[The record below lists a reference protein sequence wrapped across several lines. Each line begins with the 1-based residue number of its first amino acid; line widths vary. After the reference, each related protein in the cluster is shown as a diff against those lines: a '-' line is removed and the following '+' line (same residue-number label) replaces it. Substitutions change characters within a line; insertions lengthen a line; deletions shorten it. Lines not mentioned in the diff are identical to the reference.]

1 MKDALETKT
10 EIREYDEFSAKI
22 EVMRDACNFLP
33 DMENEDG
40 YEKSKR
46 VALDVGKVLTRL
58 ETKRKEIKEPALK
71 RCKLIDDEA
80 KSIKAQIE
88 KFQLPHKDAYKA
100 VDELNKK
107 REAARKQELADRVT
121 AIADLPEYMR
131 DSPSSEVMAAMT
143 DLQANECLDFYDMT
157 HDALNARK
165 RSLEKLGQMYTAK
178 LQQEKDAEDLARLKA
193 ESEAREKKER
203 EDAIAKKA
211 ADDARIAAERKA
223 AEERAAIEESEQ
235 RARDAAILAERKT
248 EEAKIREQ
256 AAIEKAA
263 KEKIEAEAAAKKAA
277 EDAEIAAKKA
287 AADAVIAERKRSEE
301 AKAAEIAEAAKRE
314 ANKKHHAKIN
324 NEALAGFTAG
334 GLSEA
339 DAKTAVELIA
349 KGLIQNVSIRY

>member
-80 KSIKAQIE
+80 RSIKAEIE

-100 VDELNKK
+100 VDDLNKK
-107 REAARKQELADRVT
+107 REAARKQKLVDRVA
-121 AIADLPEYMR
+121 AIADLPEHMR
-131 DSPSSEVMAAMT
+131 DSHSSEMMAAMT
-143 DLQANECLDFYDMT
+143 DLQSNECLDFYDMT

-165 RSLEKLGQMYTAK
+165 RSLEKLGQMYTSK
-178 LQQEKDAEDLARLKA
+178 LQHEEDAKELARLKA
-193 ESEAREKKER
+193 DAEARERKEER
-203 EDAIAKKA
+203 EAIVKKA
-211 ADDARIAAERKA
+211 ADDARLAEKEKMEAVERSEQKAKAAAIAAE
-223 AEERAAIEESEQ
+223 
-235 RARDAAILAERKT
+235 
-248 EEAKIREQ
+248 EEAKEVKLREKI
-256 AAIEKAA
+256 ALENAA

-287 AADAVIAERKRSEE
+287 AEDAVIAERKRSEE

-324 NEALAGFTAG
+324 NDALNGFVAG
-334 GLSEA
+334 GLSDA
-339 DAKTAVELIA
+339 DAKKAVELIA